1 MFFQDHLELD
11 NAAKEVLAG
20 EGVPTVLAA
29 FKAQLESLETVDAAN
44 VLASIKAVQKET
56 GIKGKNL
63 WMPIRVAVSG
73 VTHGPELPETV
84 EILGR
89 EKALAHLD
97 QVM

>member
-1 MFFQDHLELD
+1 M
-11 NAAKEVLAG
+11 G
-20 EGVPTVLAA
+20 ETCSQLISTAGVPTVLAA
-29 FKAQLESLETVDAAN
+29 FKAQLESLDTVDAAN

-73 VTHGPELPETV
+73 VVHGPELPETV
-84 EILGR
+84 EILGK

>member
-1 MFFQDHLELD
+1 
-11 NAAKEVLAG
+11 
-20 EGVPTVLAA
+20 
-29 FKAQLESLETVDAAN
+29 
-44 VLASIKAVQKET
+44 
-56 GIKGKNL
+56 
-63 WMPIRVAVSG
+63 MPIRVAVSG